1 MNNYQI
7 AFAALLYVVNFAAY
21 VYAKVSYYNCLEM
34 VSAVLLIASTVTT
47 FVFAIVYIFKLLG
60 TL

>member
-21 VYAKVSYYNCLEM
+21 VYAKESYYDCLE
-34 VSAVLLIASTVTT
+34 VISAVLLIASTVAVS
-47 FVFAIVYIFKLLG
+47 VFAIVYIFILLG
-60 TL
+60 TF